1 MQTRASTGILA
12 PADKLPNCLAH
23 ARPTD
28 QRGCIIW
35 PQRLNSRAWTQGRS
49 CLAGRRLQPR
59 LPADALAQPVSPRAL
74 ATPSGRLNDSWIVL
88 FENFT
93 SPAEA
98 TAIIQAGERRGYK
111 RDSRTSALARN
122 SSQTWCSRPCRTLPL
137 VQRVLGRL
145 EHVTGAGA
153 RHFETMQLV
162 RYRRGEFFRT
172 HHDSHTG
179 SYRDSA
185 QGHRVLTAF
194 MYLSTPAAGGE
205 TAFPRHP
212 GVSPVEARAGRLLV
226 WPNVH
231 SDRVLENNLRMKHE
245 ARPVRAG
252 VKYGAN
258 IWLRMY
264 PQGLYRGPSICT
276 KAEASATK
284 SGNMCT

>member
-1 MQTRASTGILA
+1 MLGPPISAAASFGLNAST
-12 PADKLPNCLAH
+12 
-23 ARPTD
+23 
-28 QRGCIIW
+28 RGHGPKAGAVWRAGDCN
-35 PQRLNSRAWTQGRS
+35 RAFRRMLSLSRFA
-49 CLAGRRLQPR
+49 
-59 LPADALAQPVSPRAL
+59 PRAL